1 MFRLLKLINETP
13 FFSNSSP
20 VAKKVEAKLKE
31 KFDSVKR
38 TFIQTLY
45 LVLLSKIVEK
55 FQLFTPYKKIGLKK
69 WTYYASF
76 TKVTVKDNKNFN

>member
-1 MFRLLKLINETP
+1 VFRLLKLINETP

-20 VAKKVEAKLKE
+20 VAIKDEAKLKE

-45 LVLLSKIVEK
+45 LVLLSKIV
-55 FQLFTPYKKIGLKK
+55 
-69 WTYYASF
+69 
-76 TKVTVKDNKNFN
+76 